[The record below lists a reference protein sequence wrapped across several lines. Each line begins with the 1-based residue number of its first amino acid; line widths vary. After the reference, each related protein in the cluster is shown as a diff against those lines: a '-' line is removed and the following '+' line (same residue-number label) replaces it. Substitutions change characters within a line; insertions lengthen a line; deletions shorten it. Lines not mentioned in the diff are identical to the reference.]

1 MTETMENK
9 QEVKAEPKLKTMDE
23 VLVNRR
29 IIRLDDTIDAKLA
42 SKICNQLIYLDSINR
57 DPIHL
62 VINSSGGSVTSG
74 LAIIDTMSN
83 IASKVLT
90 HANGLVASMA
100 SVILTCGAVG
110 GRTATENSFIM
121 MHQPSG
127 SISNRQ
133 MESDIVIYTQF
144 LTTLKKR
151 LAEIYVR
158 NTKMSGKQVDAAL
171 DRDTW
176 MTPDEA
182 LNLGHIDV
190 VFRGERK

>member
-1 MTETMENK
+1 MTEIQKIK
-9 QEVKAEPKLKTMDE
+9 QEIKAEPKLKTLDE
-23 VLVNRR
+23 ILVQRR
-29 IIRLDDTIDAKLA
+29 IVRLDDNIDAKLA
-42 SKICNQLIYLDSINR
+42 SKICNQLIYLDTISR

-62 VINSSGGSVTSG
+62 VINSGGGSVTAG
-74 LAIIDTMSN
+74 LAIIDTMHN
-83 IASKVLT
+83 IASKVFT
-90 HANGLVASMA
+90 HANGLAASMA

-127 SISNRQ
+127 GISNRQ

-158 NTKMSGKQVDAAL
+158 NTNMSGKQVDAAL

-182 LNLGHIDV
+182 LKLGHIDV
-190 VFRGERK
+190 VFRGDRK